1 MKKEENKMAKFNHG
15 DYKIETLCVQ
25 AGYEPENAEA
35 RVLPIVQSTTY
46 QYNDID
52 DLADLFDLKKLGH
65 FLLEIVKPNGELA
78 GGKGCGS

>member
-35 RVLPIVQSTTY
+35 RVLPIVPIEFSTID
-46 QYNDID
+46 NDSTE
-52 DLADLFDLKKLGH
+52 ACA
-65 FLLEIVKPNGELA
+65 VTV
-78 GGKGCGS
+78 